1 MKKIF
6 ILVAFVAALACSCA
20 NKAVEV
26 AETTENDTTLV
37 VVDTVAVDSTAV
49 VMDSIQ

>member
-20 NKAVEV
+20 NKAAEV

-37 VVDTVAVDSTAV
+37 EVDTVEVDSIAV

>member
-6 ILVAFVAALACSCA
+6 ILVTFVAALACSCT

-37 VVDTVAVDSTAV
+37 VVDTVAVDSAAV
-49 VMDSIQ
+49 VDSIQ

>member
-1 MKKIF
+1 MIKFNNLKTTNYEKIF

-26 AETTENDTTLV
+26 AETTENDTFGC
-37 VVDTVAVDSTAV
+37 S
-49 VMDSIQ
+49 

>member
-6 ILVAFVAALACSCA
+6 ILVAFVAALACSCK

-26 AETTENDTTLV
+26 AETTENDITVV
-37 VVDTVAVDSTAV
+37 VVD
-49 VMDSIQ
+49 SIQ

>member
-6 ILVAFVAALACSCA
+6 ILVAFVTALACSCA

-26 AETTENDTTLV
+26 AETTENDTTLGA
-37 VVDTVAVDSTAV
+37 VDTVEVDSIAV